1 MNSLLTIMFTKG
13 SGGRGVQEIFRG
25 YFPFALFQVFIK
37 QSQLNFD
44 WVSMMK
50 DVRKGMKTF
59 EKFNLKF

>member
-1 MNSLLTIMFTKG
+1 MNSLLKVMFTKG
-13 SGGRGVQEIFRG
+13 SGGEGGKKIFMG
-25 YFPFALFQVFIK
+25 YFPFVLFQVFIK